1 MEDGKNNSS
10 KTIFE
15 VADGVLGKKV
25 KIAARNISEKALCLV
40 ERKGL

>member
-1 MEDGKNNSS
+1 MEPKF

-25 KIAARNISEKALCLV
+25 KTAARNIIGKADCSHWGGCH
-40 ERKGL
+40 K